1 MGIQVGVLGP
11 LEVRDADGQPL
22 PVGGSRLRSLVIRLA
37 ITDGRAV
44 PVDQL
49 TEDLWPGDGPADAP
63 NAVQALVSRLRGVAG
78 RDIVAHGP
86 AGYRLAVP
94 SRDIDAVAF
103 ERLVADGRARLAEGN
118 HGAAAEVLRA
128 ALALWRGSA
137 LADVADAA
145 FAAGTIA
152 RLSELRLAATEDRID
167 ADLALGRG
175 AELVPEVEEL
185 VAEHP
190 LRERLRGQL
199 MRALQVAGRQADALR
214 VFDDTRQRLASE
226 LGMDPSPAL
235 SSVHLAVLRGELP
248 AAATPVRDGAPVAD
262 GPITDGPIT
271 DGTGAGP
278 TWRQG
283 NLPAQLTSFVG
294 RDDELGRLGSMLG
307 ETRLITLT
315 GPGGAGKTRLSV
327 EAGARV
333 ADQVRDGVWF
343 VPLSPVRDAAEVP
356 QAVLV
361 AIGAYVGSALT
372 PVEAARLAA
381 MEPLEWL
388 TEMLAA
394 RSLLLVLDNCE
405 HVLDAVARLAGRVLA
420 QAPGVRILATSREP
434 IGLTGETLFPVPSLP
449 LPAEDADAG
458 QAAGSPAVRLFADRA
473 AAVRPGFR
481 VDAETAG
488 SVVRICRALDG
499 IPLAIELAAARVR
512 ALTPAQV
519 ADRLD
524 DRFALL
530 SVGTRNALP
539 RHQTLRAI
547 VDWSWELLDDV
558 ERTVLR
564 RLSVFSGGAA
574 PESAEQVCSLGAERD
589 AVVDVIASLVDKSL
603 VTAVG
608 EREVRYRLL
617 ETVRAYA
624 AERLAEAGEA
634 DEVAAAHA
642 ECFLALAER
651 AEPELRSRD
660 QLAWLNRLTAEHDNF
675 SAALHHVAA
684 AGDAAAVLRFVGA
697 LAWFWITRDYDA
709 EAAEWAGRALRLAGD
724 SPPPGLADAYAI
736 ATMVNMISGVTAKH
750 GVELAD
756 QPEQP
761 GQALPPQDVFGVLER
776 LSVPPDTR
784 HPLLAVAAPM
794 LAGLRDS
801 SDTVRRNLEQARD
814 HSDPW
819 VRAARRALAGHL
831 ADNDGDIESAAE
843 ELTEAYSLFSEL
855 GDRWGL
861 IVCLAGLADVAIARG
876 QAGEAVRL
884 LEEARGYASEGL
896 ATNWGQTM
904 RVAIGRARAR
914 AGDID
919 GARADLD
926 YGVRFA
932 EQIGEF
938 DDVAAGYIELA
949 EIARSDGDLAG
960 AHDLL
965 LRAAQIAEQHSR
977 PAMPV
982 VAATALS
989 RLGSVAEQEGDLA
1002 AAASLQQRA
1011 LSTLTRITTPMLPLN
1026 RTLAVVVEGIAALAA
1041 ARGEPARAAE
1051 LLGLAHTLRGFC
1063 DDASPEVARAKAGI
1077 DAALDV
1083 ADADAAYARGR
1094 KLGPAD
1100 ALALTL

>member
-1 MGIQVGVLGP
+1 MGIRVGILGP
-11 LEVRDADGQPL
+11 LEVRDADGQQL
-22 PVGGSRLRSLVIRLA
+22 PVGGSRLRSLLIRLA

-49 TEDLWPGDGPADAP
+49 TEDLWSGDGPADAP

-86 AGYRLAVP
+86 AGYRLAIP
-94 SRDIDAVAF
+94 SGDIDAVAF
-103 ERLVADGRARLAEGN
+103 EKLVADGRARLADGN
-118 HGAAAEVLRA
+118 HGPAADALRV
-128 ALALWRGSA
+128 ALALWRGPA

-185 VAEHP
+185 VAGHP

-214 VFDDTRQRLASE
+214 VFEDTRQRLASE
-226 LGMDPSPAL
+226 LGVDPSPAL
-235 SSVHLAVLRGELP
+235 SAVHLAVLRGELP
-248 AAATPVRDGAPVAD
+248 AAEPPVGDGAPAAD
-262 GPITDGPIT
+262 GAA
-271 DGTGAGP
+271 AGP
-278 TWRQG
+278 TWSHG
-283 NLPAQLTSFVG
+283 SLPAQLTSFVG
-294 RDDELGRLGSMLG
+294 RDDELDRLGRMLG

-356 QAVLV
+356 SAVLT
-361 AIGAYVGSALT
+361 AMGANVGSALS
-372 PVEAARLAA
+372 PAEAARLAA
-381 MEPLEWL
+381 MEPLDWL
-388 TEMLAA
+388 TQILVA

-420 QAPGVRILATSREP
+420 HAPGVRILATSREP
-434 IGLTGETLFPVPSLP
+434 IGLTGETIFPVPSLP
-449 LPAEDADAG
+449 LPAEDADAS

-481 VDAETAG
+481 VDAETAA

-512 ALTPAQV
+512 ALTPVQV

-558 ERTVLR
+558 ERMVLR

-574 PESAEQVCSLGAERD
+574 PDSAEQVCALDTERD

-642 ECFLALAER
+642 EYFLALAEQ

-660 QLAWLNRLTAEHDNF
+660 QLAWLNRLTTEHDNF
-675 SAALHHVAA
+675 SAALHHVSA

-709 EAAEWAGRALRLAGD
+709 EAAEWAGRALQLAGD
-724 SPPPGLADAYAI
+724 SPPPGLADAFTI

-750 GVELAD
+750 GVELA
-756 QPEQP
+756 EP
-761 GQALPPQDVFGVLER
+761 GQAVPPQDVFGVLER
-776 LSVPPDTR
+776 LSVPPDTC
-784 HPLLAVAAPM
+784 HPLLAAAAPM
-794 LAGLRDS
+794 LAGLRDG
-801 SDTVRRNLEQARD
+801 SDTVRRNLQQARD
-814 HSDPW
+814 HPDPW

-843 ELTEAYSLFSEL
+843 DLTEAYSLFTEL

-861 IVCLAGLADVAIARG
+861 IVSLAGLADVAIARG
-876 QAGEAVRL
+876 QAGEAVQL

-919 GARADLD
+919 GARGDLEQ
-926 YGVRFA
+926 GVRFA
-932 EQIGEF
+932 KLIGEF
-938 DDVAAGYIELA
+938 DDAAAGYVELA
-949 EIARSDGDLAG
+949 EIARGEGDLAG
-960 AHDLL
+960 AHGLL
-965 LRAAQIAEQHSR
+965 LQAAQIAEQHPQ
-977 PAMPV
+977 PAMPA

-989 RLGSVAEQEGDLA
+989 RLGCVAEQEGDLVT
-1002 AAASLQQRA
+1002 AASLQQRA
-1011 LSTLTRITTPMLPLN
+1011 LSTLGGITTPMLPLN
-1026 RTLAVVVEGIAALAA
+1026 RMLAVVVEGIAALSA
-1041 ARGEPARAAE
+1041 ARGEHPRAAE
-1051 LLGLAHTLRGFC
+1051 LLGLAHTLHGFC
-1063 DDASPEVARAKAGI
+1063 DDGSIEVARTKAAIG
-1077 DAALDV
+1077 AALDG
-1083 ADADAAYARGR
+1083 ADAEAAYARGR

-1100 ALALTL
+1100 ALTLTP